1 MATNGIMWRD
11 EQPLTDSAARFAISA
26 MGNVANGFQAL
37 GANINTGLD
46 REIAR
51 RDLIDAKNKAAN
63 TQFLINTLNQADNL
77 DDKRALMQS
86 GFGNIANLRGQL
98 GEFDERAI
106 NSELARLDQGINN
119 RFLSQDS
126 LKLST
131 PEGRQAYLDLSTA
144 IAENNPEAI
153 RSAMQNENLPL
164 SLLGSASNVASQ
176 TARFNTAEDHY
187 NQEQAFKLKQYED
200 NQQSIR
206 VKEQSKLNDD
216 LAKIIANHGT
226 AEAAMFTRSLAVAQ
240 KYGYYGNNPLNEIQ
254 AGLNSSNQAERDRA
268 TNAFNEMGKEWETV
282 GQKQQWQ
289 NIFNLG
295 AKDFRA
301 LGTQLLQ
308 NKFAFNPEANNPAG
322 SEQVTQ
328 GTNPNLTGSNYVNP
342 LTGQP
347 RLIYTPEVRQAIS
360 QAQQS
365 QGTVPSSA
373 GSVRQALVGQNTD
386 PIGGLVQRT
395 STTNSPMQ
403 KQASDENL
411 AGMLTAA
418 GLDSKTLQSIGI
430 NPNMVNSKSG
440 SYTSGVQTYQSL
452 SPQQQANI
460 QQKARMIGNIENIV
474 MEELDRRINPTIDNG
489 ISVPMRQIMNSTLSD
504 AEKNTAKQI
513 TKYALGKDESTALA
527 YTRNSLFPNEGKGL
541 DKAMPA
547 WTELAF
553 YDEAAASI
561 IQAIRQNPDNPHI
574 ADMAINLVKVM
585 KPKDGGTYARWFS
598 DTPEADS
605 LIASLETLSTMS
617 KEKYDKIGVQIRQAQ
632 AASKLSSID
641 RAALVTNPNITPENM
656 IETLMNINPDWN
668 RMIRYSQAQRQ
679 KPQGQTNREKQQ
691 EREQHSLFRKPRFGN
706 NSYFGVYG

>member
-11 EQPLTDSAARFAISA
+11 EQPLTDSAARLAISA

-77 DDKRALMQS
+77 DDKRALIQS

-131 PEGRQAYLDLSTA
+131 PEGRQALLNLNTA
-144 IAENNPEAI
+144 IAKNNPKAI

-164 SLLGSASNVASQ
+164 SLLGSAANAASQ

-187 NQEQAFKLKQYED
+187 NQEQAYKLKQYEN

-206 VKEQSKLNDD
+206 IKEQLKLNKD

-226 AEAAMFTRSLAVAQ
+226 AEAAMVTRSLAVMQ
-240 KYGYYGNNPLNEIQ
+240 KYNYNSFNEIQ

-289 NIFNLG
+289 KIFNLG
-295 AKDFRA
+295 AKDFREMSI
-301 LGTQLLQ
+301 QLLQ
-308 NKFAFNPEANNPAG
+308 NKLAFNPEANNPSG
-322 SEQVTQ
+322 SEPVTQ
-328 GTNPNLTGSNYVNP
+328 ATNPNLTGSNYVNP
-342 LTGQP
+342 ITGQP

-365 QGTVPSSA
+365 QGIVPSST

-460 QQKARMIGNIENIV
+460 QQKAHMLGNIENVV
-474 MEELDRRINPTIDNG
+474 MEELDRRINPTIGDG
-489 ISVPMRQIMNSTLSD
+489 ISLPMRQIMNPKLSN
-504 AEKNTAKQI
+504 AEKNTAKQM
-513 TKYALGKDESTALA
+513 TKYALGKDEDTALA
-527 YTRNSLFPNEGKGL
+527 YIRNSLFPNENKGIDSVL
-541 DKAMPA
+541 PA
-547 WTELAF
+547 STEWAF
-553 YDEAAASI
+553 YDKAAASI

-574 ADMAINLVKVM
+574 ADMAVGLVKSM

-598 DTPEADS
+598 DTPEAGS

-617 KEKYDKIGVQIRQAQ
+617 KTKYDEIGVQIRQAQ
-632 AASKLSSID
+632 TASKLSPID
-641 RAALVTNPNITPENM
+641 RAALITNPNVTPENM
-656 IETLMNINPDWN
+656 TEAIMNINPDWN

-691 EREQHSLFRKPRFGN
+691 EQKRHPVFRGNPTFGI
-706 NSYFGVYG
+706 YR

>member
-11 EQPLTDSAARFAISA
+11 EQPLTDSAARLAISA

-77 DDKRALMQS
+77 EDKRALIQS

-131 PEGRQAYLDLSTA
+131 PEGRQALLDLNTA
-144 IAENNPEAI
+144 IANNNPKAI

-164 SLLGSASNVASQ
+164 SLLGSAANAASQ

-187 NQEQAFKLKQYED
+187 NQEQAYKLKQYED

-226 AEAAMFTRSLAVAQ
+226 AEAAMVTRSLAVMQ
-240 KYGYYGNNPLNEIQ
+240 KYNYNSFNEIQ

-289 NIFNLG
+289 KIFNLG
-295 AKDFRA
+295 AKDFREM
-301 LGTQLLQ
+301 GIQLLQ
-308 NKFAFNPEANNPAG
+308 NKFAFNPEANNPSG
-322 SEQVTQ
+322 SEPVTQ
-328 GTNPNLTGSNYVNP
+328 TTNPNLTGSNYVNP
-342 LTGQP
+342 TTGQP

-365 QGTVPSSA
+365 QGIVPSST

-418 GLDSKTLQSIGI
+418 GLDSKTLQNIGI

-460 QQKARMIGNIENIV
+460 QQKAHMLGNIENVV
-474 MEELDRRINPTIDNG
+474 MEELDRRINPTIGDG
-489 ISVPMRQIMNSTLSD
+489 ISLPMRQIMNPKLSD
-504 AEKNTAKQI
+504 AEKNTAKQM
-513 TKYALGKDESTALA
+513 TKYALGKDEDTALA
-527 YTRNSLFPNEGKGL
+527 YIRNSLFPNENKGIDSVL
-541 DKAMPA
+541 PA
-547 WTELAF
+547 STEWAF
-553 YDEAAASI
+553 YDKAAASI
-561 IQAIRQNPDNPHI
+561 IQAIRKNPDNPHI
-574 ADMAINLVKVM
+574 ADMAIGLVKSM

-598 DTPEADS
+598 DTPEAGS

-617 KEKYDKIGVQIRQAQ
+617 KTKYNEIGVQIRQAQ
-632 AASKLSSID
+632 TASKLSPID
-641 RAALVTNPNITPENM
+641 RAALITNPNVTPENM
-656 IETLMNINPDWN
+656 TEAIMNINPDWN
-668 RMIRYSQAQRQ
+668 RMIRHSQAQRQ

-691 EREQHSLFRKPRFGN
+691 EQKRHPVFRGNPTFGI
-706 NSYFGVYG
+706 YG

>member
-11 EQPLTDSAARFAISA
+11 EQPLTDSAARLAISA

-77 DDKRALMQS
+77 EDKRALIQS

-131 PEGRQAYLDLSTA
+131 PEGRQALLDLNTA
-144 IAENNPEAI
+144 IAENNPKAI

-164 SLLGSASNVASQ
+164 SLLGSAANAASQ

-187 NQEQAFKLKQYED
+187 NQEQAYKLKQYED

-206 VKEQSKLNDD
+206 IKEQSKLNDD

-226 AEAAMFTRSLAVAQ
+226 AEAAMVTRSLAVMQ
-240 KYGYYGNNPLNEIQ
+240 KYNYNSFNEIQ

-289 NIFNLG
+289 KIFNLG
-295 AKDFRA
+295 AKDFREM
-301 LGTQLLQ
+301 GIQLLQ
-308 NKFAFNPEANNPAG
+308 NRFAFNPEANNSTG
-322 SEQVTQ
+322 SEPVTQ
-328 GTNPNLTGSNYVNP
+328 TTNPNLTGSNYVNP
-342 LTGQP
+342 TTGQP

-365 QGTVPSSA
+365 QGIVPSST

-418 GLDSKTLQSIGI
+418 GLDNKTLQSIGI

-460 QQKARMIGNIENIV
+460 QQKAHMLGNIENVV
-474 MEELDRRINPTIDNG
+474 MEELDRRINPTIGDG
-489 ISVPMRQIMNSTLSD
+489 ISLPMRQIMNPKLSD
-504 AEKNTAKQI
+504 AEKNTAKQM
-513 TKYALGKDESTALA
+513 TKYALGKDEDTALA
-527 YTRNSLFPNEGKGL
+527 YIRNSLFPNENKGIDSVL
-541 DKAMPA
+541 PA
-547 WTELAF
+547 STEWAF
-553 YDEAAASI
+553 YDKAAASI
-561 IQAIRQNPDNPHI
+561 IQAIRKNPDNPHI
-574 ADMAINLVKVM
+574 ADMAIGLVKSM

-598 DTPEADS
+598 DTPEAGS

-617 KEKYDKIGVQIRQAQ
+617 KTKYDEIGVQIRQAQ
-632 AASKLSSID
+632 TASKLSPID
-641 RAALVTNPNITPENM
+641 RATLITNPNVTPENM
-656 IETLMNINPDWN
+656 TEAIMNINPDWN

-691 EREQHSLFRKPRFGN
+691 EQKRHPVFRGNPTFGI
-706 NSYFGVYG
+706 YG

>member
-1 MATNGIMWRD
+1 MATNGIMWID
-11 EQPLTDSAARFAISA
+11 EQPLTDSAARLAISA

-77 DDKRALMQS
+77 DDKRALIQS

-106 NSELARLDQGINN
+106 NSELASLDQGINN

-131 PEGRQAYLDLSTA
+131 PEGRQALLDLNTA
-144 IAENNPEAI
+144 IAENNPKAI

-164 SLLGSASNVASQ
+164 SLLGSAANAASQ

-187 NQEQAFKLKQYED
+187 NQEQAYKLKQYED

-206 VKEQSKLNDD
+206 IKEQSKLNDD

-226 AEAAMFTRSLAVAQ
+226 AEAAMVTRSLAVMQ
-240 KYGYYGNNPLNEIQ
+240 KYNYNSFNEIQ

-289 NIFNLG
+289 KIFNLG
-295 AKDFRA
+295 AKDFREM
-301 LGTQLLQ
+301 GIQLLQ
-308 NKFAFNPEANNPAG
+308 NRFAFNPEANNPSG
-322 SEQVTQ
+322 SEPVTQ
-328 GTNPNLTGSNYVNP
+328 ATNPNLTSSNYVNP
-342 LTGQP
+342 TTGQP

-360 QAQQS
+360 QVQQAQ
-365 QGTVPSSA
+365 GIAPSST

-386 PIGGLVQRT
+386 PIGGLIQRT

-418 GLDSKTLQSIGI
+418 GLDNKTLQSIGI
-430 NPNMVNSKSG
+430 NPNMINSKSG

-460 QQKARMIGNIENIV
+460 QQKAHMLGNIENVV
-474 MEELDRRINPTIDNG
+474 MEELDRRINPTIGDG
-489 ISVPMRQIMNSTLSD
+489 ISLPMRQIMNPKLSD
-504 AEKNTAKQI
+504 AEKNTAKQM
-513 TKYALGKDESTALA
+513 TKYALGKDEDTALA
-527 YTRNSLFPNEGKGL
+527 YIRNSLFPNENKGIDSVL
-541 DKAMPA
+541 PA
-547 WTELAF
+547 STEWAF
-553 YDEAAASI
+553 YDKAAASI
-561 IQAIRQNPDNPHI
+561 IQAIRKNPDNPHI
-574 ADMAINLVKVM
+574 ADMAIGLVKSM

-598 DTPEADS
+598 DTPEAGS

-617 KEKYDKIGVQIRQAQ
+617 KTKYDEIGVQIRQAQ
-632 AASKLSSID
+632 TASKLSPID
-641 RAALVTNPNITPENM
+641 RAALITNPNVTPENM
-656 IETLMNINPDWN
+656 TEAIMNINPDWN

-691 EREQHSLFRKPRFGN
+691 EQKRHPVFRGNPTFGI
-706 NSYFGVYG
+706 YG

>member
-11 EQPLTDSAARFAISA
+11 EQPLTDNAARLAISA

-77 DDKRALMQS
+77 DDKRALIQS

-131 PEGRQAYLDLSTA
+131 PEGRQALLDLNTA
-144 IAENNPEAI
+144 IAENNPKAI

-164 SLLGSASNVASQ
+164 SLLGSAANAASQ

-187 NQEQAFKLKQYED
+187 NQEQAYKLKQYED

-206 VKEQSKLNDD
+206 VKEQLKLNDD
-216 LAKIIANHGT
+216 LAKVIANHGT
-226 AEAAMFTRSLAVAQ
+226 AEAAMVTRSLAVMQ
-240 KYGYYGNNPLNEIQ
+240 KYNYNSFNEIQ

-268 TNAFNEMGKEWETV
+268 TNAYNEMGKEWETV

-289 NIFNLG
+289 KIFNLG
-295 AKDFRA
+295 AKDFREM
-301 LGTQLLQ
+301 GIQLLQ
-308 NKFAFNPEANNPAG
+308 NKFAFNPEANNPSG
-322 SEQVTQ
+322 SEPVTQ
-328 GTNPNLTGSNYVNP
+328 VTNPNLTGSNYVNP
-342 LTGQP
+342 TTGQP

-365 QGTVPSSA
+365 QGIVPSST

-418 GLDSKTLQSIGI
+418 GLDNKTLQSIGI

-452 SPQQQANI
+452 SPQQQANV
-460 QQKARMIGNIENIV
+460 QQKAHMLGNIENVV
-474 MEELDRRINPTIDNG
+474 MEELDRRINPTIGDG
-489 ISVPMRQIMNSTLSD
+489 ISLPMRQIMNPKLSD
-504 AEKNTAKQI
+504 AEKNTAKQM
-513 TKYALGKDESTALA
+513 TKYALGKDEDTALA
-527 YTRNSLFPNEGKGL
+527 YIRNSLFPNENKGIDSVL
-541 DKAMPA
+541 SAS
-547 WTELAF
+547 TEWAF
-553 YDEAAASI
+553 YDKAAASI
-561 IQAIRQNPDNPHI
+561 IQAIRKNPDNPHI
-574 ADMAINLVKVM
+574 ADMAIGLVKSM
-585 KPKDGGTYARWFS
+585 KPKDGDTYARWFS
-598 DTPEADS
+598 DIPEAGS

-617 KEKYDKIGVQIRQAQ
+617 KTKYDEIGVQIRQAQ
-632 AASKLSSID
+632 TASKLSPID
-641 RAALVTNPNITPENM
+641 RAALITNPNVTPENM
-656 IETLMNINPDWN
+656 TEAIMNINPDWN

-679 KPQGQTNREKQQ
+679 KPQGQTNRETQQ
-691 EREQHSLFRKPRFGN
+691 EQKRHPVFRGNPTFGI
-706 NSYFGVYG
+706 YR

>member
-1 MATNGIMWRD
+1 MTTNGIMWRD
-11 EQPLTDSAARFAISA
+11 EQPLTDSAARLAISA

-77 DDKRALMQS
+77 DDKRALIQS

-131 PEGRQAYLDLSTA
+131 PEGRQALLDLNTA
-144 IAENNPEAI
+144 IANNNPKAI

-164 SLLGSASNVASQ
+164 SLLGSAANAASQ

-187 NQEQAFKLKQYED
+187 NQEQAYKLKQYED

-206 VKEQSKLNDD
+206 IKEQSKLNDD

-226 AEAAMFTRSLAVAQ
+226 AEAAMVTRSLAVMQ
-240 KYGYYGNNPLNEIQ
+240 KYNYNSFNEIQ

-289 NIFNLG
+289 KIFNLG
-295 AKDFRA
+295 AKDFREM
-301 LGTQLLQ
+301 GIQLLQ
-308 NKFAFNPEANNPAG
+308 NKFAFNPEANNSSG
-322 SEQVTQ
+322 SEQPTQ
-328 GTNPNLTGSNYVNP
+328 ATNPNLTGSNYVNP
-342 LTGQP
+342 TTGQP

-365 QGTVPSSA
+365 QGIVPSST

-418 GLDSKTLQSIGI
+418 GLDNKTLQNIGI

-460 QQKARMIGNIENIV
+460 QQKAHMLGNIENVV
-474 MEELDRRINPTIDNG
+474 MEELDRRINPTIGDG
-489 ISVPMRQIMNSTLSD
+489 ISLPMRQIMNPKLSD
-504 AEKNTAKQI
+504 AEKNTAKQM
-513 TKYALGKDESTALA
+513 TKYALGKDEDTALA
-527 YTRNSLFPNEGKGL
+527 YIRNSLFPNENKGIDSVL
-541 DKAMPA
+541 PA
-547 WTELAF
+547 STEWAF
-553 YDEAAASI
+553 YDKAAASI
-561 IQAIRQNPDNPHI
+561 IQAIRKNPDNSHI
-574 ADMAINLVKVM
+574 ADMAIGLVKSM

-598 DTPEADS
+598 DTPEAGS

-617 KEKYDKIGVQIRQAQ
+617 KTKYDEIGVQIRQAQ
-632 AASKLSSID
+632 TASKLSPID
-641 RAALVTNPNITPENM
+641 RAALITNPNVTPENM
-656 IETLMNINPDWN
+656 TEAIMNINPDWN
-668 RMIRYSQAQRQ
+668 RMIRHSQAQRQ

-691 EREQHSLFRKPRFGN
+691 EQKRHPVFRGNPTFGI
-706 NSYFGVYG
+706 YG

>member
-11 EQPLTDSAARFAISA
+11 EQPLTDNAARLAISA

-77 DDKRALMQS
+77 EDKRALVQA

-131 PEGRQAYLDLSTA
+131 PEGRQALLDLNTA
-144 IAENNPEAI
+144 IAKNNPKAI

-164 SLLGSASNVASQ
+164 SLLGSAANAASQ

-187 NQEQAFKLKQYED
+187 NQEQAYKLKQYED

-206 VKEQSKLNDD
+206 IKEQSKLNND

-226 AEAAMFTRSLAVAQ
+226 AEAAMVTRSLAIMQ
-240 KYGYYGNNPLNEIQ
+240 KYNYNSFNEIQ

-289 NIFNLG
+289 KIFNLG
-295 AKDFRA
+295 AKDFREM
-301 LGTQLLQ
+301 GIQLLQ
-308 NKFAFNPEANNPAG
+308 NRFAFNPEANNSTG
-322 SEQVTQ
+322 SESVTQ
-328 GTNPNLTGSNYVNP
+328 ATNPNLTSSNYINP
-342 LTGQP
+342 TTGQP

-365 QGTVPSSA
+365 QGTVPSST

-403 KQASDENL
+403 KQASNENL

-460 QQKARMIGNIENIV
+460 QQKAHMLGNIENVV
-474 MEELDRRINPTIDNG
+474 MEELDRRINPTIGDG
-489 ISVPMRQIMNSTLSD
+489 ISLPMRQIMNPKLSD
-504 AEKNTAKQI
+504 AEKNTAKQM
-513 TKYALGKDESTALA
+513 TKYALGKDEDTALA
-527 YTRNSLFPNEGKGL
+527 YIRNSLFPNENKGIDSVL
-541 DKAMPA
+541 PA
-547 WTELAF
+547 STEWAF
-553 YDEAAASI
+553 YDKAAASI
-561 IQAIRQNPDNPHI
+561 IQAIRKNPDNPHI
-574 ADMAINLVKVM
+574 ADMAIGLVKSM

-598 DTPEADS
+598 DTPEAGS

-617 KEKYDKIGVQIRQAQ
+617 KIKYDEIGVQIRQAQ
-632 AASKLSSID
+632 TASKLSPID
-641 RAALVTNPNITPENM
+641 RAALITNPNVTPENM
-656 IETLMNINPDWN
+656 TEAIMNINPDWN
-668 RMIRYSQAQRQ
+668 RMIRHSQAQRQ

-691 EREQHSLFRKPRFGN
+691 EQKRHPVFRGNPTFGI
-706 NSYFGVYG
+706 YG

>member
-1 MATNGIMWRD
+1 MATNQIMWRD
-11 EQPLTDSAARFAISA
+11 EQPLTDSAARLAISA

-77 DDKRALMQS
+77 EDKRALIQS

-131 PEGRQAYLDLSTA
+131 PEGRQALLDLNTA
-144 IAENNPEAI
+144 IAENNPKAI

-164 SLLGSASNVASQ
+164 SLLGSAANAASQ

-187 NQEQAFKLKQYED
+187 NQEQAYKLKQYED

-206 VKEQSKLNDD
+206 IKEQSKLNDD

-226 AEAAMFTRSLAVAQ
+226 AEAAMVTRSLAVMQ
-240 KYGYYGNNPLNEIQ
+240 KYNYNSFNEIQ

-289 NIFNLG
+289 KIFNLG
-295 AKDFRA
+295 AKDFREM
-301 LGTQLLQ
+301 GIQLLQ
-308 NKFAFNPEANNPAG
+308 NRFAFNPEANNSSG
-322 SEQVTQ
+322 SEQSTQ
-328 GTNPNLTGSNYVNP
+328 ATNPNLTGSNYVNP
-342 LTGQP
+342 TTGQP

-365 QGTVPSSA
+365 QGTVPSST

-418 GLDSKTLQSIGI
+418 GLDSKTLQNIGI

-460 QQKARMIGNIENIV
+460 QQKAHMLGNIENVV
-474 MEELDRRINPTIDNG
+474 MEELDRRINPTIGDG
-489 ISVPMRQIMNSTLSD
+489 ISLPMRQIMNPKLSD
-504 AEKNTAKQI
+504 AEKNTAKQM
-513 TKYALGKDESTALA
+513 TKYALGKDEDTALA
-527 YTRNSLFPNEGKGL
+527 YIRNSLFPTSTG
-541 DKAMPA
+541 
-547 WTELAF
+547 WAF
-553 YDEAAASI
+553 YDKAAASI

-574 ADMAINLVKVM
+574 ADMAIGLVKSM

-598 DTPEADS
+598 DTPESGS

-617 KEKYDKIGVQIRQAQ
+617 KTKYDEIGVQIRQAQ
-632 AASKLSSID
+632 TASKLSPID
-641 RAALVTNPNITPENM
+641 RAALITNPNVTPENM
-656 IETLMNINPDWN
+656 TEAIMNINPDWN
-668 RMIRYSQAQRQ
+668 RMIRHSQAQRQ

-691 EREQHSLFRKPRFGN
+691 EQKRHPVFRGNPTFGI
-706 NSYFGVYG
+706 YG

>member
-1 MATNGIMWRD
+1 MTTNGIMWRD
-11 EQPLTDSAARFAISA
+11 EQPLTDSAARLAISA

-77 DDKRALMQS
+77 DDKRALVQA

-131 PEGRQAYLDLSTA
+131 PEGKQALLDLNTA
-144 IAENNPEAI
+144 IAENNPKAI

-164 SLLGSASNVASQ
+164 SLLGSAANAASQ

-187 NQEQAFKLKQYED
+187 NQEQAYKLKQYED

-206 VKEQSKLNDD
+206 IKEQSKLNDD

-226 AEAAMFTRSLAVAQ
+226 AEAAMVTRSLAVMQ
-240 KYGYYGNNPLNEIQ
+240 KYNYNSFNEIQ

-289 NIFNLG
+289 KIFNLG
-295 AKDFRA
+295 AKDFREM
-301 LGTQLLQ
+301 GIQLLQ
-308 NKFAFNPEANNPAG
+308 NKFAFNPEANNPSG
-322 SEQVTQ
+322 SEPVTQ
-328 GTNPNLTGSNYVNP
+328 ATNPNLTGSNYVNP
-342 LTGQP
+342 TTGQP

-365 QGTVPSSA
+365 QGTAPSST

-460 QQKARMIGNIENIV
+460 QQKAHMLGNIENVV
-474 MEELDRRINPTIDNG
+474 MEELDRRINPTIGDG
-489 ISVPMRQIMNSTLSD
+489 ISLPMRQIMNPKLSD
-504 AEKNTAKQI
+504 AEKNTAKQM
-513 TKYALGKDESTALA
+513 TKYALGKDEDTALA
-527 YTRNSLFPNEGKGL
+527 YIRNSLFPNENKGIDSAL
-541 DKAMPA
+541 FAS
-547 WTELAF
+547 TEWAF
-553 YDEAAASI
+553 YDKAAASI
-561 IQAIRQNPDNPHI
+561 IQAIRKNPDNPHI
-574 ADMAINLVKVM
+574 ADMAIGLVKSM
-585 KPKDGGTYARWFS
+585 KPKDGDTYARWFS
-598 DTPEADS
+598 DTPEAGS

-617 KEKYDKIGVQIRQAQ
+617 KTKYDEIGVQIRQAQ
-632 AASKLSSID
+632 TASKLSPID
-641 RAALVTNPNITPENM
+641 RAALITNPNVTPENM
-656 IETLMNINPDWN
+656 TEAIMNINPDWN

-691 EREQHSLFRKPRFGN
+691 EQKRHPVFRGNPTFGI
-706 NSYFGVYG
+706 YE

>member
-1 MATNGIMWRD
+1 MATNQIMWRD
-11 EQPLTDSAARFAISA
+11 AQPLTDSAARLAISS

-46 REIAR
+46 KEIAR

-77 DDKRALMQS
+77 DDKRALVQA
-86 GFGNIANLRGQL
+86 GFGNIANLSGQL

-131 PEGRQAYLDLSTA
+131 PEGRQALLDLNTA
-144 IAENNPEAI
+144 IAENNPKAI

-164 SLLGSASNVASQ
+164 SLLGSAANAASQ

-200 NQQSIR
+200 NQRSISI
-206 VKEQSKLNDD
+206 KEQSKLNDD
-216 LAKIIANHGT
+216 LAKIITNHGT
-226 AEAAMFTRSLAVAQ
+226 AEAAMVTRSLAVMQ
-240 KYGYYGNNPLNEIQ
+240 KYGYNSFNEIQ

-268 TNAFNEMGKEWETV
+268 TNSFNEMGKEWETV

-295 AKDFRA
+295 AKDFRT
-301 LGTQLLQ
+301 LGIQLLQ
-308 NKFAFNPEANNPAG
+308 NKFAFNPEANN
-322 SEQVTQ
+322 S
-328 GTNPNLTGSNYVNP
+328 TGS
-342 LTGQP
+342 
-347 RLIYTPEVRQAIS
+347 VRQAMS

-365 QGTVPSSA
+365 QGTVPSST

-395 STTNSPMQ
+395 STKNSPMQ

-460 QQKARMIGNIENIV
+460 QQKVHMLGNIENVV
-474 MEELDRRINPTIDNG
+474 MEELDRRINPTIGDG
-489 ISVPMRQIMNSTLSD
+489 ISLPMRQIINPKLSD
-504 AEKNTAKQI
+504 AEKNIAKQM
-513 TKYALGKDESTALA
+513 TKYALGKDENTALA
-527 YTRNSLFPNEGKGL
+527 YIRNSLFPNENNGIDSVL
-541 DKAMPA
+541 PA
-547 WTELAF
+547 STEWAF
-553 YDEAAASI
+553 YDKAASSI
-561 IQAIRQNPDNPHI
+561 TQAIRKNPNNPHI
-574 ADMAINLVKVM
+574 AGMAIGLVKSM

-598 DTPEADS
+598 DTPEAGS

-617 KEKYDKIGVQIRQAQ
+617 KTKYDEIGVQIRQAQ
-632 AASKLSSID
+632 TASKLSPID
-641 RAALVTNPNITPENM
+641 RAALITNPNVTPENM
-656 IETLMNINPDWN
+656 TEAIMNTNPDWN
-668 RMIRYSQAQRQ
+668 RMIRHSQAQRQ

-691 EREQHSLFRKPRFGN
+691 EQKRLPVFGGN
-706 NSYFGVYG
+706 PSFGIPSFGIYK

>member
-11 EQPLTDSAARFAISA
+11 EQPLTDNAARLAISA

-77 DDKRALMQS
+77 DDKRALIQS

-131 PEGRQAYLDLSTA
+131 PEGRQALLDLNTA
-144 IAENNPEAI
+144 IAENNPKAI

-164 SLLGSASNVASQ
+164 SLLGSAANAASQ

-187 NQEQAFKLKQYED
+187 NQEQAYKLKQYED

-206 VKEQSKLNDD
+206 VKEQQKLNDD
-216 LAKIIANHGT
+216 LARIIANYGT
-226 AEAAMFTRSLAVAQ
+226 AEAAMVTRSLAVMQ
-240 KYGYYGNNPLNEIQ
+240 KYNYNSFNEIQ

-268 TNAFNEMGKEWETV
+268 TNAYNEMGKEWETV

-289 NIFNLG
+289 KIFNLG
-295 AKDFRA
+295 AKDFREM
-301 LGTQLLQ
+301 GIQLLQ
-308 NKFAFNPEANNPAG
+308 NKFAFNPEANNSSG
-322 SEQVTQ
+322 SEQPTQ
-328 GTNPNLTGSNYVNP
+328 ATNPNLTGSNYVNP
-342 LTGQP
+342 TTGQP

-365 QGTVPSSA
+365 QGTVPSST

-460 QQKARMIGNIENIV
+460 QQKAHMLGNIENVV
-474 MEELDRRINPTIDNG
+474 MEELDRRINPTIGDG
-489 ISVPMRQIMNSTLSD
+489 ISLPMRQIMNPKLSD
-504 AEKNTAKQI
+504 AEKNTAKQM
-513 TKYALGKDESTALA
+513 TKYALGKDEDTALA
-527 YTRNSLFPNEGKGL
+527 YIRNSLFPNENKGIDSVL
-541 DKAMPA
+541 PA
-547 WTELAF
+547 STEWAF
-553 YDEAAASI
+553 YDKAAASI
-561 IQAIRQNPDNPHI
+561 IQAIRKNPDNPHI
-574 ADMAINLVKVM
+574 ADMAIGLVKSM

-598 DTPEADS
+598 DTPEAGS

-617 KEKYDKIGVQIRQAQ
+617 KTKYDEIGVQIRQAQ
-632 AASKLSSID
+632 TASKLSPID
-641 RAALVTNPNITPENM
+641 RAALITNPNVTPENM
-656 IETLMNINPDWN
+656 TEAIMNINPDWN
-668 RMIRYSQAQRQ
+668 RMIRHSQAQRQ
-679 KPQGQTNREKQQ
+679 KPQGQTNREKQK
-691 EREQHSLFRKPRFGN
+691 EQKRHPVFRGNPTFGI
-706 NSYFGVYG
+706 YG

>member
-11 EQPLTDSAARFAISA
+11 EQPLTDSAARLAISA

-77 DDKRALMQS
+77 EDKRALVQA

-106 NSELARLDQGINN
+106 NSELALLDQGINN

-131 PEGRQAYLDLSTA
+131 PEGRQALLDLNTA
-144 IAENNPEAI
+144 IAENNPKAI

-164 SLLGSASNVASQ
+164 SLLGSAANAASQ

-187 NQEQAFKLKQYED
+187 NQEQAFKLKEYEN

-206 VKEQSKLNDD
+206 IKEQQKLNDD
-216 LAKIIANHGT
+216 LARIIANHGT
-226 AEAAMFTRSLAVAQ
+226 AEAAMVTRSLAVMQ
-240 KYGYYGNNPLNEIQ
+240 KYNYNSFNEIQ

-289 NIFNLG
+289 KIFNLG
-295 AKDFRA
+295 AKDFREM
-301 LGTQLLQ
+301 GIQLLQ
-308 NKFAFNPEANNPAG
+308 NRFAFNPEANNPAG
-322 SEQVTQ
+322 SEQPTQ
-328 GTNPNLTGSNYVNP
+328 TTNPNLTGSNYVNP
-342 LTGQP
+342 TTGQP

-365 QGTVPSSA
+365 QGTVPSSTS
-373 GSVRQALVGQNTD
+373 SVRQALVGQNTD

-460 QQKARMIGNIENIV
+460 QQKAHMLGNIENVV
-474 MEELDRRINPTIDNG
+474 MEELDRRINPTIGDG
-489 ISVPMRQIMNSTLSD
+489 ISLPMRQIMNPKLSD
-504 AEKNTAKQI
+504 AEKNTAKQM
-513 TKYALGKDESTALA
+513 TKYALGKDEDTALA
-527 YTRNSLFPNEGKGL
+527 YIRNSLFPNENKGIDSVL
-541 DKAMPA
+541 PA
-547 WTELAF
+547 STEWAF
-553 YDEAAASI
+553 YDKAAASI
-561 IQAIRQNPDNPHI
+561 IQAIRKNPDNPHI
-574 ADMAINLVKVM
+574 ADMAIGLVKAM

-598 DTPEADS
+598 DTPEAGS

-617 KEKYDKIGVQIRQAQ
+617 KTKYDEIGVQIRQAQ
-632 AASKLSSID
+632 TASKLSPID
-641 RAALVTNPNITPENM
+641 RAALITNPNVTPENM
-656 IETLMNINPDWN
+656 TEAIMNINPDWN
-668 RMIRYSQAQRQ
+668 RMIRHSQAQRQ
-679 KPQGQTNREKQQ
+679 KPQGRTNREKQQ
-691 EREQHSLFRKPRFGN
+691 EQKRHPVFRGNPTFGI
-706 NSYFGVYG
+706 YG

>member
-11 EQPLTDSAARFAISA
+11 EQPLTDSAARLAISA

-77 DDKRALMQS
+77 DDKRALIQS

-131 PEGRQAYLDLSTA
+131 PEGRQALLDLNTA
-144 IAENNPEAI
+144 IAENNPKAI

-164 SLLGSASNVASQ
+164 SLLGSAANAASQ

-187 NQEQAFKLKQYED
+187 NQEQAYKLKQYED

-206 VKEQSKLNDD
+206 IKEQSKLNDD

-226 AEAAMFTRSLAVAQ
+226 AEAAMVTRSLAVMQ
-240 KYGYYGNNPLNEIQ
+240 KYNYNSFNEIQ

-289 NIFNLG
+289 KIFNLG
-295 AKDFRA
+295 AKDFREM
-301 LGTQLLQ
+301 GIQLLQ
-308 NKFAFNPEANNPAG
+308 NRFAFNPEANNPAG
-322 SEQVTQ
+322 SEPVTQ
-328 GTNPNLTGSNYVNP
+328 ATNPNLTGSNYVNP
-342 LTGQP
+342 TTGQP
-347 RLIYTPEVRQAIS
+347 RLIYTPEIRQAIS

-365 QGTVPSSA
+365 QGTVPSST

-460 QQKARMIGNIENIV
+460 QQKAHMLGNIENVV
-474 MEELDRRINPTIDNG
+474 MEELDRRINPTIGDG
-489 ISVPMRQIMNSTLSD
+489 ISLTMRQIMNPKLSD
-504 AEKNTAKQI
+504 AEKNTAKQM
-513 TKYALGKDESTALA
+513 TKYALGKDEDTALA
-527 YTRNSLFPNEGKGL
+527 YIRNSLFPNENKGIDSVL
-541 DKAMPA
+541 PA
-547 WTELAF
+547 STEWAF
-553 YDEAAASI
+553 YNKAAASI
-561 IQAIRQNPDNPHI
+561 IQAIRKNPDNPHI
-574 ADMAINLVKVM
+574 ADMAIGLVKSM
-585 KPKDGGTYARWFS
+585 KPKDGGTYARWFF
-598 DTPEADS
+598 DTPESGS

-617 KEKYDKIGVQIRQAQ
+617 KTKYDEISVQIRQAQ
-632 AASKLSSID
+632 TASKLSPID
-641 RAALVTNPNITPENM
+641 RAALITNPNVTPENM
-656 IETLMNINPDWN
+656 TEAIMNINPDWN
-668 RMIRYSQAQRQ
+668 RMIRHSQAQRQ

-691 EREQHSLFRKPRFGN
+691 EQKRHPVFRGNPTFGI
-706 NSYFGVYG
+706 YG

>member
-11 EQPLTDSAARFAISA
+11 EQPLTDSAARLAISA

-77 DDKRALMQS
+77 DDKRALIQS

-131 PEGRQAYLDLSTA
+131 PEGRQALLDLNTA
-144 IAENNPEAI
+144 IANNNPKAI

-164 SLLGSASNVASQ
+164 SLLGSAANAASQ

-187 NQEQAFKLKQYED
+187 NQEQAYKLKQYED

-206 VKEQSKLNDD
+206 IKEQSKLNDD

-226 AEAAMFTRSLAVAQ
+226 AEAAMVTRSLAVMQ
-240 KYGYYGNNPLNEIQ
+240 KYNYNSFNEIQ

-289 NIFNLG
+289 KIFNLG
-295 AKDFRA
+295 AKDFREM
-301 LGTQLLQ
+301 GIQLLQ
-308 NKFAFNPEANNPAG
+308 NKFAFNPEANNSSG
-322 SEQVTQ
+322 SEQPTQ
-328 GTNPNLTGSNYVNP
+328 ATNPNLTGSNYVNP
-342 LTGQP
+342 TTGQP

-365 QGTVPSSA
+365 QGIVPSST

-386 PIGGLVQRT
+386 PIGGLIQRT

-418 GLDSKTLQSIGI
+418 GLDSKTLQNIGI
-430 NPNMVNSKSG
+430 NLNMVNSKSG

-460 QQKARMIGNIENIV
+460 QQKAHMLGNIENVV
-474 MEELDRRINPTIDNG
+474 MEELDRRINPTIGDG
-489 ISVPMRQIMNSTLSD
+489 ISLPMRQIMNPKLSD
-504 AEKNTAKQI
+504 AEKNTAKQM
-513 TKYALGKDESTALA
+513 TKYALGKDEDTALA
-527 YTRNSLFPNEGKGL
+527 YIRNSLFPNENKGIDSVL
-541 DKAMPA
+541 PA
-547 WTELAF
+547 STEWAF
-553 YDEAAASI
+553 YDKAAASI
-561 IQAIRQNPDNPHI
+561 IQAIRKNPDNPHI
-574 ADMAINLVKVM
+574 ADMAIGLVKSM

-598 DTPEADS
+598 DTPEAGS

-617 KEKYDKIGVQIRQAQ
+617 KTKYDEIGVQIRQAQ
-632 AASKLSSID
+632 TASKLSPID
-641 RAALVTNPNITPENM
+641 RTALITNPNVTPENM
-656 IETLMNINPDWN
+656 TEAIMNINPDWN
-668 RMIRYSQAQRQ
+668 RMIRHSQAQRQ

-691 EREQHSLFRKPRFGN
+691 EQKRHPVFRGNPTFGI
-706 NSYFGVYG
+706 YG

>member
-11 EQPLTDSAARFAISA
+11 EQPLTDNAARLAISA

-77 DDKRALMQS
+77 DDKHALVQA

-131 PEGRQAYLDLSTA
+131 PEGRQALLDLNTA
-144 IAENNPEAI
+144 IAKNNPKAI

-164 SLLGSASNVASQ
+164 SLLGSAANAASQ

-187 NQEQAFKLKQYED
+187 NQEQAYKLKQYED

-206 VKEQSKLNDD
+206 VKEQLKLNND
-216 LAKIIANHGT
+216 LAKVIANHGT
-226 AEAAMFTRSLAVAQ
+226 AEAAMVTRSLAVMQ
-240 KYGYYGNNPLNEIQ
+240 KYNYSSFNEIQ

-289 NIFNLG
+289 KIFNLG
-295 AKDFRA
+295 AKDFREM
-301 LGTQLLQ
+301 GIQLLQ
-308 NKFAFNPEANNPAG
+308 NRFAFNPEANNSTS
-322 SEQVTQ
+322 SEQPTQ
-328 GTNPNLTGSNYVNP
+328 VTNPSLTGSNYVNP
-342 LTGQP
+342 TTGQP

-365 QGTVPSSA
+365 QGTVPSST

-386 PIGGLVQRT
+386 PIGGLIQRT

-460 QQKARMIGNIENIV
+460 QQKAHMLGNIENVV
-474 MEELDRRINPTIDNG
+474 MEELDRRINPTIGDG
-489 ISVPMRQIMNSTLSD
+489 ISLPMRQIMNPKLSD
-504 AEKNTAKQI
+504 AEKNTAKQM
-513 TKYALGKDESTALA
+513 TKYALGKDEDTALA
-527 YTRNSLFPNEGKGL
+527 YIRNSLFPNENKGIDSVL
-541 DKAMPA
+541 PA
-547 WTELAF
+547 STEWAF
-553 YDEAAASI
+553 YDKAAASI
-561 IQAIRQNPDNPHI
+561 IQAIRKNPDNPHI
-574 ADMAINLVKVM
+574 ADMAIGLVKSM

-598 DTPEADS
+598 DTPEAGS

-617 KEKYDKIGVQIRQAQ
+617 KTKYDEIGVQIRQAQ
-632 AASKLSSID
+632 TASKLSPID
-641 RAALVTNPNITPENM
+641 RAALITNPNVTPENM
-656 IETLMNINPDWN
+656 TEAIMNINPDWN

-691 EREQHSLFRKPRFGN
+691 EQKRHPVFRGNPTFGI
-706 NSYFGVYG
+706 YG

>member
-11 EQPLTDSAARFAISA
+11 EQPLTDSAARLAISA

-77 DDKRALMQS
+77 DDKRALIQS

-126 LKLST
+126 LNLST
-131 PEGRQAYLDLSTA
+131 PEGRQALLDLNTA
-144 IAENNPEAI
+144 IAENNPKAI

-164 SLLGSASNVASQ
+164 SLLGSAANAASQ

-187 NQEQAFKLKQYED
+187 NQEQAYKLKQYED

-206 VKEQSKLNDD
+206 VKEQSKLNAD

-226 AEAAMFTRSLAVAQ
+226 AEAAMVTRSLAVMQ
-240 KYGYYGNNPLNEIQ
+240 KYNYNSFNEIQ

-289 NIFNLG
+289 KIFNLG
-295 AKDFRA
+295 AKDFREM
-301 LGTQLLQ
+301 GIQLLQ
-308 NKFAFNPEANNPAG
+308 NKFAFNPEANNPSG
-322 SEQVTQ
+322 SEPVTQ
-328 GTNPNLTGSNYVNP
+328 ATNPNLTGSNYVNP
-342 LTGQP
+342 TTGQP

-365 QGTVPSSA
+365 QGIVPSST

-386 PIGGLVQRT
+386 PIGGLIQRT

-460 QQKARMIGNIENIV
+460 QQKAHMLGNIENVV
-474 MEELDRRINPTIDNG
+474 MEELDRRINPTIGDG
-489 ISVPMRQIMNSTLSD
+489 ISLPMRQIMNPKLSD
-504 AEKNTAKQI
+504 AEKNTAKQM
-513 TKYALGKDESTALA
+513 TKYALGKDEDTALA
-527 YTRNSLFPNEGKGL
+527 YIRNSLFPNENKGIDSVL
-541 DKAMPA
+541 SASTE
-547 WTELAF
+547 WTF
-553 YDEAAASI
+553 YDKAAASI
-561 IQAIRQNPDNPHI
+561 IQAIRKNPDNPHI
-574 ADMAINLVKVM
+574 ADMAIGLVKSM
-585 KPKDGGTYARWFS
+585 KPKDGGTYARRFS
-598 DTPEADS
+598 DTPEAGS

-617 KEKYDKIGVQIRQAQ
+617 KTKYDEIGVQIRQAQ
-632 AASKLSSID
+632 TASKLSPID
-641 RAALVTNPNITPENM
+641 RAALITNPNVTPENM
-656 IETLMNINPDWN
+656 TEAIMNINPDWN
-668 RMIRYSQAQRQ
+668 RMIRHSQAQRQ
-679 KPQGQTNREKQQ
+679 KPQGRTNREKQQ
-691 EREQHSLFRKPRFGN
+691 EQKRHPVFRGNPTFGI
-706 NSYFGVYG
+706 YG

>member
-11 EQPLTDSAARFAISA
+11 EQPLTDNAARLAISA

-77 DDKRALMQS
+77 DDKRALIQS

-131 PEGRQAYLDLSTA
+131 PEGRQALLDLNTA
-144 IAENNPEAI
+144 IAKNNPKAI
-153 RSAMQNENLPL
+153 RGAMQNENLPL
-164 SLLGSASNVASQ
+164 SLLGSAANAASQ

-187 NQEQAFKLKQYED
+187 NQEQAYKLKQYED

-226 AEAAMFTRSLAVAQ
+226 AEAAMVTRSLAVMQ
-240 KYGYYGNNPLNEIQ
+240 KYNYNSFNEIQ

-268 TNAFNEMGKEWETV
+268 TNAYNEMGKEWETV

-295 AKDFRA
+295 AKDFREM
-301 LGTQLLQ
+301 GIQLLQ
-308 NKFAFNPEANNPAG
+308 NKFAFNPEANNPSG
-322 SEQVTQ
+322 SEPVTQ
-328 GTNPNLTGSNYVNP
+328 ITNPNLTGSNYVNP
-342 LTGQP
+342 TTGQP
-347 RLIYTPEVRQAIS
+347 RLVYTPEVRQAIS

-365 QGTVPSSA
+365 QGTASSST

-386 PIGGLVQRT
+386 PIGGLIQRT

-460 QQKARMIGNIENIV
+460 QQKAHMLGNIENVV
-474 MEELDRRINPTIDNG
+474 MEELDRRINPTIGDG
-489 ISVPMRQIMNSTLSD
+489 ISLPMRQIMNPKLSD
-504 AEKNTAKQI
+504 AEKNTAKQM
-513 TKYALGKDESTALA
+513 TKYALGKDEDTALA
-527 YTRNSLFPNEGKGL
+527 YIRNSLFPNENKGIDSVL
-541 DKAMPA
+541 PA
-547 WTELAF
+547 STEWAF
-553 YDEAAASI
+553 YDKAAASI
-561 IQAIRQNPDNPHI
+561 IQAIRKNPDNPHI
-574 ADMAINLVKVM
+574 ANMAIGLVKSM

-598 DTPEADS
+598 DTPEAGS

-617 KEKYDKIGVQIRQAQ
+617 KTKYDEIGVQIRQAKT
-632 AASKLSSID
+632 ASKLSPID
-641 RAALVTNPNITPENM
+641 RAALITNPNVTPENM
-656 IETLMNINPDWN
+656 TEAIMNINPDWN
-668 RMIRYSQAQRQ
+668 RMIRHSQAQRQ

-691 EREQHSLFRKPRFGN
+691 EQKRHPVFRGNPTFGI
-706 NSYFGVYG
+706 YR

>member
-11 EQPLTDSAARFAISA
+11 EQPLTDNAARLAISA

-77 DDKRALMQS
+77 DDKRALVQA

-131 PEGRQAYLDLSTA
+131 PEGRQALLDLNTA
-144 IAENNPEAI
+144 IAQNNPKAI

-164 SLLGSASNVASQ
+164 SLLGSAANAASQ

-187 NQEQAFKLKQYED
+187 NQEQAYKLKQYED

-226 AEAAMFTRSLAVAQ
+226 AEAAMVTRSLAVMQ
-240 KYGYYGNNPLNEIQ
+240 KYNYNSFNEIQ

-289 NIFNLG
+289 KIFNLG
-295 AKDFRA
+295 AKDFREM
-301 LGTQLLQ
+301 GIQLLQ
-308 NKFAFNPEANNPAG
+308 NKFTFNPEANNPSG
-322 SEQVTQ
+322 SEPVTQ
-328 GTNPNLTGSNYVNP
+328 TTNPNLTGSNYVNP
-342 LTGQP
+342 TTGQP

-365 QGTVPSSA
+365 QGTVPSSI

-460 QQKARMIGNIENIV
+460 QQKAHMLGNIENVV
-474 MEELDRRINPTIDNG
+474 MEELDRRINPTIGDG
-489 ISVPMRQIMNSTLSD
+489 ISLPMRQIMNPKLSD
-504 AEKNTAKQI
+504 AEKNTAKQM
-513 TKYALGKDESTALA
+513 TKYALGKDEDTALA
-527 YTRNSLFPNEGKGL
+527 YIRNSLFPNENKGIDSVL
-541 DKAMPA
+541 PA
-547 WTELAF
+547 STEWAF
-553 YDEAAASI
+553 YDKAAASI
-561 IQAIRQNPDNPHI
+561 IQAIRKNPDNPHI
-574 ADMAINLVKVM
+574 AGMAIGLVKSM

-598 DTPEADS
+598 DTPEAGS

-617 KEKYDKIGVQIRQAQ
+617 KTKYDEIGVQIRQAQ
-632 AASKLSSID
+632 TASKLSPID
-641 RAALVTNPNITPENM
+641 RAALITNPNVTPENM
-656 IETLMNINPDWN
+656 TEAIMNINPDWN

-691 EREQHSLFRKPRFGN
+691 EQKRHPVFRGNPTFGI
-706 NSYFGVYG
+706 YG

>member
-1 MATNGIMWRD
+1 MATNEIMWRD
-11 EQPLTDSAARFAISA
+11 EQPLTDNAARLAISA

-77 DDKRALMQS
+77 EDKRALVQA

-131 PEGRQAYLDLSTA
+131 PEGRQALLDLNTA
-144 IAENNPEAI
+144 IAGNNPKAI

-164 SLLGSASNVASQ
+164 SLLGSAANAASQ

-187 NQEQAFKLKQYED
+187 NQEQAYKLKQYED
-200 NQQSIR
+200 NQQSIH
-206 VKEQSKLNDD
+206 VKEQSKLNDA
-216 LAKIIANHGT
+216 LAKVIANHGT
-226 AEAAMFTRSLAVAQ
+226 AEAAMVTRSLAVMQ
-240 KYGYYGNNPLNEIQ
+240 KYNYNSFNEIQ

-268 TNAFNEMGKEWETV
+268 TDAFNEMGKEWETV

-289 NIFNLG
+289 KIFNLG
-295 AKDFRA
+295 AKDFREM
-301 LGTQLLQ
+301 GIQLLQ
-308 NKFAFNPEANNPAG
+308 NKFAFNPEANNPSG
-322 SEQVTQ
+322 SEPVTQ
-328 GTNPNLTGSNYVNP
+328 ATNPNLTGSNYINP
-342 LTGQP
+342 TTGQP

-365 QGTVPSSA
+365 QGTVPSST

-411 AGMLTAA
+411 TGMLTAA

-460 QQKARMIGNIENIV
+460 QQKAHMLGNIENVV
-474 MEELDRRINPTIDNG
+474 MEELDRRINPTIGDG
-489 ISVPMRQIMNSTLSD
+489 ISLPMRQIMNPKLSD
-504 AEKNTAKQI
+504 AEKNTAKQM
-513 TKYALGKDESTALA
+513 TKYALGKDEDTALA
-527 YTRNSLFPNEGKGL
+527 YIRNSLFPNENKGIDSVL
-541 DKAMPA
+541 PA
-547 WTELAF
+547 STEWAF
-553 YDEAAASI
+553 YDKAAASI
-561 IQAIRQNPDNPHI
+561 IQAIRKNPDNPHI
-574 ADMAINLVKVM
+574 ADMAIGLVKSM

-598 DTPEADS
+598 DAPEAGS

-617 KEKYDKIGVQIRQAQ
+617 KTKYDEIGVQIRQAQ
-632 AASKLSSID
+632 TASKLSPID
-641 RAALVTNPNITPENM
+641 RAALITNPNVTPENM
-656 IETLMNINPDWN
+656 TEAIMNINPDWN
-668 RMIRYSQAQRQ
+668 RMIRHSQAQRQ

-691 EREQHSLFRKPRFGN
+691 EQKRHPVFRGNPTFGI
-706 NSYFGVYG
+706 YR

>member
-1 MATNGIMWRD
+1 MTTNGIMWRD
-11 EQPLTDSAARFAISA
+11 EQSLTDNAARLAISA

-77 DDKRALMQS
+77 DDKRALIQS
-86 GFGNIANLRGQL
+86 GFGNITNLRGQL

-131 PEGRQAYLDLSTA
+131 PEGRQALLDLNTA
-144 IAENNPEAI
+144 IAENNPKAI

-164 SLLGSASNVASQ
+164 SLLGSAANAASQ

-187 NQEQAFKLKQYED
+187 NQEQAHKLKQYEN

-206 VKEQSKLNDD
+206 VKEQLKLNND
-216 LAKIIANHGT
+216 LAKVIANHGT
-226 AEAAMFTRSLAVAQ
+226 AEAAMVTRSLAVMQ
-240 KYGYYGNNPLNEIQ
+240 KYNYNSFNEIQ

-295 AKDFRA
+295 AKDFREMSI
-301 LGTQLLQ
+301 QLLQ
-308 NKFAFNPEANNPAG
+308 NKFAFNPEANNPSG
-322 SEQVTQ
+322 SEPVTQ
-328 GTNPNLTGSNYVNP
+328 TTNPNLTGSNYVNP
-342 LTGQP
+342 TTGQP

-365 QGTVPSSA
+365 QSTVPSST

-386 PIGGLVQRT
+386 PIGGLIQRT

-460 QQKARMIGNIENIV
+460 QQKAHMLGNIENVV
-474 MEELDRRINPTIDNG
+474 MEELDRRINPTIGDG
-489 ISVPMRQIMNSTLSD
+489 ISLPMRQIMNPKLSD
-504 AEKNTAKQI
+504 AEKNTAKQM
-513 TKYALGKDESTALA
+513 TKYALGKDEDTALA
-527 YTRNSLFPNEGKGL
+527 YIRNSLFPNEGKGF

-547 WTELAF
+547 WTEWAF
-553 YDEAAASI
+553 YDKAAASI
-561 IQAIRQNPDNPHI
+561 IQTIRKNPDNPRI
-574 ADMAINLVKVM
+574 ADMVIGLVKSM
-585 KPKDGGTYARWFS
+585 RPKDGGTYARWFS
-598 DTPEADS
+598 DTPEAGS

-617 KEKYDKIGVQIRQAQ
+617 KTKYDEIGVQIRQAQ
-632 AASKLSSID
+632 TASKLSPID
-641 RAALVTNPNITPENM
+641 RAALITNPNVTPENM
-656 IETLMNINPDWN
+656 IEAIMNINPDWN

-691 EREQHSLFRKPRFGN
+691 EQKRHPVFRGNPTFGI
-706 NSYFGVYG
+706 YG

>member
-1 MATNGIMWRD
+1 MATNGIMWID
-11 EQPLTDSAARFAISA
+11 EQPLTDSAARLAISA

-77 DDKRALMQS
+77 EDKRALVQA

-126 LKLST
+126 LNLST
-131 PEGRQAYLDLSTA
+131 PEGRQALLDLNTA
-144 IAENNPEAI
+144 IAENNPKAI

-164 SLLGSASNVASQ
+164 SLLGSAANAASQ

-187 NQEQAFKLKQYED
+187 NQEQAYKLKQYED

-206 VKEQSKLNDD
+206 IKEQSKLNDD

-226 AEAAMFTRSLAVAQ
+226 AEAAMATRSLAVMQ
-240 KYGYYGNNPLNEIQ
+240 KYNYNSFNEIQ

-268 TNAFNEMGKEWETV
+268 INAFNEMGKEWETV

-289 NIFNLG
+289 KIFNLG
-295 AKDFRA
+295 AKDFREM
-301 LGTQLLQ
+301 GIQLLQ
-308 NKFAFNPEANNPAG
+308 NRFAFNPEANNSTG
-322 SEQVTQ
+322 SEPVTQ
-328 GTNPNLTGSNYVNP
+328 ATNPNLTSSNYINP
-342 LTGQP
+342 TTGQP

-365 QGTVPSSA
+365 QDTVPSST

-386 PIGGLVQRT
+386 PIGGLIQRT

-430 NPNMVNSKSG
+430 NSNMVNSKSG

-460 QQKARMIGNIENIV
+460 QQKAHMLGNIENVV
-474 MEELDRRINPTIDNG
+474 MEELDRRINPTIGDG
-489 ISVPMRQIMNSTLSD
+489 ISLPMRQIMNPKLSD
-504 AEKNTAKQI
+504 AEKNTAKQM
-513 TKYALGKDESTALA
+513 TKYALGKDEDTALA
-527 YTRNSLFPNEGKGL
+527 YIRNSLFPNENKGIDSVL
-541 DKAMPA
+541 PA
-547 WTELAF
+547 STEWAF
-553 YDEAAASI
+553 YDKAAASI
-561 IQAIRQNPDNPHI
+561 IQAIRKNPDNPHI
-574 ADMAINLVKVM
+574 ADMAIGLVKSM

-598 DTPEADS
+598 DTPEAGS

-617 KEKYDKIGVQIRQAQ
+617 KTKYDEIGVQIRQAQ
-632 AASKLSSID
+632 TASKLSPID
-641 RAALVTNPNITPENM
+641 RAALITNPNVTPENM
-656 IETLMNINPDWN
+656 TEAIMNINPDWN
-668 RMIRYSQAQRQ
+668 RMIRHSQAQRQ

-691 EREQHSLFRKPRFGN
+691 EQKRHPVFRGNPTFGI
-706 NSYFGVYG
+706 YG

>member
-11 EQPLTDSAARFAISA
+11 EQPLTDSAARLAILS

-37 GANINTGLD
+37 GSNINTGLD
-46 REIAR
+46 NEIAR

-77 DDKRALMQS
+77 DDKRALMQY

-126 LKLST
+126 LKLSS
-131 PEGRQAYLDLSTA
+131 PEGRQALLYLNTA
-144 IAENNPEAI
+144 IAENNPKAI

-164 SLLGSASNVASQ
+164 SLLGSAANAASQ

-226 AEAAMFTRSLAVAQ
+226 AEAAMVTRSLAVAQ
-240 KYGYYGNNPLNEIQ
+240 KYGYNSFNEIQ

-268 TNAFNEMGKEWETV
+268 ANAFNEMGKEWKTV

-308 NKFAFNPEANNPAG
+308 NKLAFNPEANNSAG
-322 SEQVTQ
+322 SKQPTQ
-328 GTNPNLTGSNYVNP
+328 TTNPNLTGSKYVNP
-342 LTGQP
+342 ITGQP
-347 RLIYTPEVRQAIS
+347 RLIYNSEVRQAIS

-365 QGTVPSSA
+365 QGIVPSST

-386 PIGGLVQRT
+386 PIGGLIQRT
-395 STTNSPMQ
+395 STTSSPMQ

-430 NPNMVNSKSG
+430 NPNMVSSKSG

-460 QQKARMIGNIENIV
+460 QQKARMLGNIENVV
-474 MEELDRRINPTIDNG
+474 MEELDRRINPTIGDG
-489 ISVPMRQIMNSTLSD
+489 ISLPMRQIMNPKLSD
-504 AEKNTAKQI
+504 AEKNTAKQM
-513 TKYALGKDESTALA
+513 TKYALGKDEDTALA
-527 YTRNSLFPNEGKGL
+527 YIRNSLFPNENGGIDSVL
-541 DKAMPA
+541 PA
-547 WTELAF
+547 STEWAF
-553 YDEAAASI
+553 YDKAAASI
-561 IQAIRQNPDNPHI
+561 VQAIRKNPDNPHI
-574 ADMAINLVKVM
+574 AGMAIGLVKSM

-598 DTPEADS
+598 DTPESGS

-617 KEKYDKIGVQIRQAQ
+617 KTKYDEIGVQIRQAQ
-632 AASKLSSID
+632 TASKLSPID
-641 RAALVTNPNITPENM
+641 RAALITNPNVTPENM
-656 IETLMNINPDWN
+656 TEAIMNINPDWN
-668 RMIRYSQAQRQ
+668 RMIRHSQAQRQ

-691 EREQHSLFRKPRFGN
+691 EQKRYPLFLGNPTFGI
-706 NSYFGVYG
+706 YP

>member
-11 EQPLTDSAARFAISA
+11 EQPLTDNAARLAISA

-77 DDKRALMQS
+77 EDKRALIQS

-131 PEGRQAYLDLSTA
+131 PEGRQALLDLNTA
-144 IAENNPEAI
+144 IAENNPKAI

-164 SLLGSASNVASQ
+164 SLLGSAANAASQ

-187 NQEQAFKLKQYED
+187 NQEQAYKLKQYED

-216 LAKIIANHGT
+216 LAKVIANHGT
-226 AEAAMFTRSLAVAQ
+226 AEAAMVTRSLAVMQ
-240 KYGYYGNNPLNEIQ
+240 KYNYNSFNEIQ

-268 TNAFNEMGKEWETV
+268 TNAYNEMGKEWETV

-289 NIFNLG
+289 KIFNLG
-295 AKDFRA
+295 AKDFREM
-301 LGTQLLQ
+301 GIQLLQ
-308 NKFAFNPEANNPAG
+308 NRFAFNPEANNSSG
-322 SEQVTQ
+322 SEQPTQ
-328 GTNPNLTGSNYVNP
+328 ATNPNLTGSNYVNP
-342 LTGQP
+342 TTGQP

-365 QGTVPSSA
+365 QNTVPSSI
-373 GSVRQALVGQNTD
+373 GSVRQALIGQNTD
-386 PIGGLVQRT
+386 PIGGLIQRT

-460 QQKARMIGNIENIV
+460 QQKAHMLGNIENVV
-474 MEELDRRINPTIDNG
+474 MEELDRRINPTIGDG
-489 ISVPMRQIMNSTLSD
+489 ISLPMRQIMNPKLSD
-504 AEKNTAKQI
+504 AEKNTAKQM
-513 TKYALGKDESTALA
+513 TKYALGKDEDTALA
-527 YTRNSLFPNEGKGL
+527 YIRNSLFPNENKGIDSVL
-541 DKAMPA
+541 LAS
-547 WTELAF
+547 TEEAF
-553 YDEAAASI
+553 YDKAAASI
-561 IQAIRQNPDNPHI
+561 IQAIRKNPDNLHI
-574 ADMAINLVKVM
+574 ADMAIGLVKSM

-598 DTPEADS
+598 DTPEAGS

-617 KEKYDKIGVQIRQAQ
+617 KTKYDEIGVQIRQAQ
-632 AASKLSSID
+632 TASKLSPID
-641 RAALVTNPNITPENM
+641 RAALITNPNVTPENM
-656 IETLMNINPDWN
+656 TEAIMNINPDWN
-668 RMIRYSQAQRQ
+668 RMIRHSQAQRQ

-691 EREQHSLFRKPRFGN
+691 EQKRHPVFRGNPTFGI
-706 NSYFGVYG
+706 YG

>member
-11 EQPLTDSAARFAISA
+11 EQPLTDSAARLAISA

-51 RDLIDAKNKAAN
+51 RDLIDTKNKAAN

-77 DDKRALMQS
+77 DDKRALIQS

-131 PEGRQAYLDLSTA
+131 PEGRQALLNLNTA
-144 IAENNPEAI
+144 IAENNPKAI

-164 SLLGSASNVASQ
+164 SLLGSAANAASQ

-187 NQEQAFKLKQYED
+187 NQEQAYKLKQYED

-226 AEAAMFTRSLAVAQ
+226 AEAAMVTRSLAVMQ
-240 KYGYYGNNPLNEIQ
+240 KYNYNSFNEIQ

-289 NIFNLG
+289 KIFNLG
-295 AKDFRA
+295 AKDFREM
-301 LGTQLLQ
+301 GIQLLQ
-308 NKFAFNPEANNPAG
+308 NKFAFNPEANNPSG
-322 SEQVTQ
+322 SEPVTQ
-328 GTNPNLTGSNYVNP
+328 ATNPNLTGSNYVNP
-342 LTGQP
+342 TTGQP

-365 QGTVPSSA
+365 QGIVPSST

-460 QQKARMIGNIENIV
+460 QQKAHMLGNIENVV
-474 MEELDRRINPTIDNG
+474 MEELDRRINPTIGDG
-489 ISVPMRQIMNSTLSD
+489 ISLPMRQIMNPKLSD
-504 AEKNTAKQI
+504 AEKNTAKQM
-513 TKYALGKDESTALA
+513 TKYALGKDEDTALA
-527 YTRNSLFPNEGKGL
+527 YIRNSLFPNENKGIDSVL
-541 DKAMPA
+541 PA
-547 WTELAF
+547 STEWAF
-553 YDEAAASI
+553 YDKAAASI
-561 IQAIRQNPDNPHI
+561 IQAIRKNPDNPHI
-574 ADMAINLVKVM
+574 ADMAIGLVKSM

-598 DTPEADS
+598 DTPESGS

-617 KEKYDKIGVQIRQAQ
+617 KTKYDEIGVQIRQAQ
-632 AASKLSSID
+632 TASKLSPID
-641 RAALVTNPNITPENM
+641 RAALITNPNVTPENM
-656 IETLMNINPDWN
+656 TEAIMNINPDWN
-668 RMIRYSQAQRQ
+668 RMIRHSQAQRQ

-691 EREQHSLFRKPRFGN
+691 EQKRHPVFRGNPTFGI
-706 NSYFGVYG
+706 YG

>member
-1 MATNGIMWRD
+1 MATNEIMWRD
-11 EQPLTDSAARFAISA
+11 EQPLTDNAARLAISA

-77 DDKRALMQS
+77 DDKRALVQA

-126 LKLST
+126 LNLST
-131 PEGRQAYLDLSTA
+131 PEGRQALLDLNTA
-144 IAENNPEAI
+144 IAENNPKAI
-153 RSAMQNENLPL
+153 RNAMQNENLPL
-164 SLLGSASNVASQ
+164 SLLGSAANAASQ

-187 NQEQAFKLKQYED
+187 NQEQAYKLKQYED

-206 VKEQSKLNDD
+206 IKEQSKLNDD

-226 AEAAMFTRSLAVAQ
+226 AEAAMVTRSLAVMQ
-240 KYGYYGNNPLNEIQ
+240 KYNYNSFNEIQ

-289 NIFNLG
+289 KIFNLG
-295 AKDFRA
+295 AKDFREM
-301 LGTQLLQ
+301 GIQLLQ
-308 NKFAFNPEANNPAG
+308 NRFAFNPEANNSSG
-322 SEQVTQ
+322 SEQPTQ
-328 GTNPNLTGSNYVNP
+328 ATNPNLTGSNYVNP
-342 LTGQP
+342 TTGQP

-360 QAQQS
+360 QVQQA
-365 QGTVPSSA
+365 QGTAPSST

-395 STTNSPMQ
+395 GTTNSPMQ

-460 QQKARMIGNIENIV
+460 QQKAHMLGNIENVV
-474 MEELDRRINPTIDNG
+474 MEELDRRINPTIGDG
-489 ISVPMRQIMNSTLSD
+489 ISLSMRQIMNPKLSD
-504 AEKNTAKQI
+504 AEKNTAKQM
-513 TKYALGKDESTALA
+513 TKYALGKDEDTALA
-527 YTRNSLFPNEGKGL
+527 YIRNSLFPNENKGIDSVL
-541 DKAMPA
+541 PA
-547 WTELAF
+547 STEWAF
-553 YDEAAASI
+553 YDKAAASI
-561 IQAIRQNPDNPHI
+561 IQAIRKNPDNPHI
-574 ADMAINLVKVM
+574 ADMAIGLVKSM

-598 DTPEADS
+598 DTPEAGS

-617 KEKYDKIGVQIRQAQ
+617 KTKYDEIGVQIRQAQ
-632 AASKLSSID
+632 TASKLSPID
-641 RAALVTNPNITPENM
+641 RAALITNPNVTPENM
-656 IETLMNINPDWN
+656 TEAIMNINPDWN

-691 EREQHSLFRKPRFGN
+691 EQKRHPVFRGNPTFGI
-706 NSYFGVYG
+706 YG

>member
-11 EQPLTDSAARFAISA
+11 EQPLTDSAARLAISA

-77 DDKRALMQS
+77 DDKRALIQS
-86 GFGNIANLRGQL
+86 GFGNITNLRGQL

-131 PEGRQAYLDLSTA
+131 PEGRQALLDLNTA
-144 IAENNPEAI
+144 IAKNNPKAI

-164 SLLGSASNVASQ
+164 SLLGSAANAASQ

-187 NQEQAFKLKQYED
+187 NQEQAFKLKEYEN

-206 VKEQSKLNDD
+206 IKEQQKLNDD
-216 LAKIIANHGT
+216 LARIIANHGT
-226 AEAAMFTRSLAVAQ
+226 AEAAMVTRSLAVMQ
-240 KYGYYGNNPLNEIQ
+240 KYNYNSFNEIQ

-289 NIFNLG
+289 KIFNLG
-295 AKDFRA
+295 AKDFREM
-301 LGTQLLQ
+301 GIQLLQ
-308 NKFAFNPEANNPAG
+308 NRFAFNPEANNPAG
-322 SEQVTQ
+322 SEQPTQ
-328 GTNPNLTGSNYVNP
+328 TTNPNLTGSNYVNP
-342 LTGQP
+342 TTGQP

-365 QGTVPSSA
+365 QGTVPSSTS
-373 GSVRQALVGQNTD
+373 SVRQALVGQNTD

-418 GLDSKTLQSIGI
+418 GLDNKTLQSIGI

-460 QQKARMIGNIENIV
+460 QQKAHMLGNIENVV
-474 MEELDRRINPTIDNG
+474 MEELDRRINPTIGDG
-489 ISVPMRQIMNSTLSD
+489 ISLPMRQIMNPKLSD
-504 AEKNTAKQI
+504 AEKNTAKQM
-513 TKYALGKDESTALA
+513 TKYALGKDEDTALA
-527 YTRNSLFPNEGKGL
+527 YIRNSLFPNENKGIDSVL
-541 DKAMPA
+541 PA
-547 WTELAF
+547 STEWAF
-553 YDEAAASI
+553 YDKAAASI
-561 IQAIRQNPDNPHI
+561 IQAIRKNPDNPHI
-574 ADMAINLVKVM
+574 ADMAIGLVKSM

-598 DTPEADS
+598 DTPEAGS

-617 KEKYDKIGVQIRQAQ
+617 KTKYDEIGVQIRQAQ
-632 AASKLSSID
+632 TASKLSPID
-641 RAALVTNPNITPENM
+641 RAALITNPNVTPENM
-656 IETLMNINPDWN
+656 TEAIMNINPDWN
-668 RMIRYSQAQRQ
+668 RMIRHSQAQRQ
-679 KPQGQTNREKQQ
+679 KPQGRTNREKQQ
-691 EREQHSLFRKPRFGN
+691 EQKRHPVFRGNPTFGI
-706 NSYFGVYG
+706 YG

>member
-11 EQPLTDSAARFAISA
+11 EQPLTDNAARLAISA

-77 DDKRALMQS
+77 EDKRALIQS

-98 GEFDERAI
+98 GEFDEKAI

-131 PEGRQAYLDLSTA
+131 PEGRQALLDLNTA
-144 IAENNPEAI
+144 IAENNPKAI

-164 SLLGSASNVASQ
+164 SLLGSAANAASQ

-226 AEAAMFTRSLAVAQ
+226 AEAAMVTRSLAVMQ
-240 KYGYYGNNPLNEIQ
+240 KYNYNSFNEIQ

-295 AKDFRA
+295 AKDFRV

-322 SEQVTQ
+322 SEPVTQ
-328 GTNPNLTGSNYVNP
+328 TTNPNLTGSNYVNP
-342 LTGQP
+342 TTGQP
-347 RLIYTPEVRQAIS
+347 RLIYTPEIRQAIS

-365 QGTVPSSA
+365 QGTVPSST
-373 GSVRQALVGQNTD
+373 GSVRHALVGQNTD

-418 GLDSKTLQSIGI
+418 GLDSKTLQNIGI

-460 QQKARMIGNIENIV
+460 QQKAHMLGNIENVV
-474 MEELDRRINPTIDNG
+474 MEELDRRINPTIGDG
-489 ISVPMRQIMNSTLSD
+489 ISLPMRQIMNPKLSD
-504 AEKNTAKQI
+504 AEKNTAKQM
-513 TKYALGKDESTALA
+513 TKYALGKDEDTALA
-527 YTRNSLFPNEGKGL
+527 YIRNSLFPNENKGIDSVL
-541 DKAMPA
+541 PA
-547 WTELAF
+547 STEWAF
-553 YDEAAASI
+553 YDKAAASI

-574 ADMAINLVKVM
+574 ADMAIGLVKSM

-598 DTPEADS
+598 DTPEAGS

-617 KEKYDKIGVQIRQAQ
+617 KTKYDEIGVQIRQAQ
-632 AASKLSSID
+632 TASKLSPID
-641 RAALVTNPNITPENM
+641 RATLITNPNVTPENM
-656 IETLMNINPDWN
+656 TEAIMNINPDWN
-668 RMIRYSQAQRQ
+668 RMIRHSQAQRQ

-691 EREQHSLFRKPRFGN
+691 EQKRHPVFRGNPTFGI
-706 NSYFGVYG
+706 YG